1 LLERLWNGMEI
12 KTPQEFFENMLPDRF
27 KPEKAKDI
35 QVTVQVTLVGN
46 EAIDWIITI
55 KDQKI
60 QAIQGTAVEPT
71 MTVKTS
77 ENVFLD
83 LVNGKTSLEN
93 AFFSGKINF
102 KGDITTALKLKD
114 TGFL

>member
-1 LLERLWNGMEI
+1 MEI
-12 KTPQEFFENMLPDRF
+12 KSSQEFFENILPSRF

-35 QVTVQVTLVGN
+35 QITVQINLTGN
-46 EAIDWIITI
+46 SSIDWVITI

-60 QAIQGTAVEPT
+60 QATQGTATEPT

-93 AFFSGKINF
+93 AFLSGKINF

>member
-1 LLERLWNGMEI
+1 MEI
-12 KTPQEFFENMLPDRF
+12 NTAQEFFETALSNRF

-35 QVTVQVTLVGN
+35 HVTVQVSLTGN
-46 EAIDWIITI
+46 NPSDWIITI

-60 QAIQGTAVEPT
+60 QVIQGTIKESMLAF
-71 MTVKTS
+71 KTS

-83 LVNGKTSLEN
+83 LVNGKLSIEN

-102 KGDITTALKLKD
+102 KGDIMTALKLKE
-114 TGFL
+114 TGFI

>member
-1 LLERLWNGMEI
+1 MEI
-12 KTPQEFFENMLPDRF
+12 NTAQKFFENSLLDRF
-27 KPEKAKDI
+27 KPEKAKGI
-35 QVTVQVTLVGN
+35 QVTVQVNLTGN
-46 EAIDWIITI
+46 NPSDWIITI

-60 QAIQGTAVEPT
+60 HAVKGTVEEAT
-71 MTVKTS
+71 LTFKTS

-83 LVNGKTSLEN
+83 LVNGKMSIEN

-102 KGDITTALKLKD
+102 KGDITTALKLKE

>member
-1 LLERLWNGMEI
+1 MEI
-12 KTPQEFFENMLPDRF
+12 KSSQEFFENILPSRF

-35 QVTVQVTLVGN
+35 QITVQINLTGN
-46 EAIDWIITI
+46 SSIDWVITI

-60 QAIQGTAVEPT
+60 QATQGTATEPT

-102 KGDITTALKLKD
+102 KGDITTD
-114 TGFL
+114 

>member
-1 LLERLWNGMEI
+1 METNTAQ
-12 KTPQEFFENMLPDRF
+12 KFFETTLSNRF
-27 KPEKAKDI
+27 KPEKAKGI
-35 QVTVQVTLVGN
+35 QIIVQVNLTGN
-46 EAIDWIITI
+46 NPSDWIITI

-60 QAIQGTAVEPT
+60 QAIQGAVEDAT
-71 MTVKTS
+71 LTFKTS

-83 LVNGKTSLEN
+83 LVNGKMSIEN

-102 KGDITTALKLKD
+102 KGDITTALKLKE

>member
-1 LLERLWNGMEI
+1 MEI
-12 KTPQEFFENMLPDRF
+12 KTSQEFFENILLYRF

-35 QVTVQVTLVGN
+35 HATVQVTLTGN
-46 EAIDWIITI
+46 SSIDWVITL

-60 QAIQGTAVEPT
+60 QAAQGTTAEPT
-71 MTVKTS
+71 IAVKTS
-77 ENVFLD
+77 ESIFLD
-83 LVNGKTSLEN
+83 LVNGKISLES

-114 TGFL
+114 AGFL